1 MRLRAKGKQGLMGAG
16 GIYGGDREQTRC
28 AGLAAAGAE
37 DAALSSKAGAGAR
50 MSCACPQRMPR
61 GSQVSGRD
69 SNYRVPSSS

>member
-16 GIYGGDREQTRC
+16 GIYGGDREWTRC
-28 AGLAAAGAE
+28 VGLTAAGAK
-37 DAALSSKAGAGAR
+37 DAARSSKAGASAR
-50 MSCACPQRMPR
+50 VSCACPQRMPR

>member
-16 GIYGGDREQTRC
+16 GIYGGDREWMRC
-28 AGLAAAGAE
+28 VGLAAAGAK
-37 DAALSSKAGAGAR
+37 DAARSSKAGASAR
-50 MSCACPQRMPR
+50 VSCACPQRMPR